1 VSISTPVSGLGALRP
16 QRGSI
21 KHGIELSGLQWLEAN
36 SPTVIWE
43 NMNNISVFAKTT
55 VTVTNSWKISKSHNP
70 RTTIARQI
78 KITAQLVKQRETV
91 HDLFQ

>member
-1 VSISTPVSGLGALRP
+1 
-16 QRGSI
+16 
-21 KHGIELSGLQWLEAN
+21 
-36 SPTVIWE
+36 
-43 NMNNISVFAKTT
+43 MNNISVFAKTT